1 MPRYKLTIEYDGTPF
16 LGWQVQRDGLSV
28 QECLQNALHAFA
40 GIDYVPRGAGRTD
53 RGVHAT
59 GQVAH
64 IDLPK
69 STEPRVIRDALNV
82 HLMPHPI
89 SVIAVE
95 AVGDEFDARF
105 SAVQRHYLY
114 RIVNRR
120 ALLALERERSW
131 RVGMPLDVDAMH
143 DAGQVLVGRHDFTTF
158 RSVKC
163 QARSPLKRITQLS
176 VWREGEIVLMTVRAP
191 SFMHNQVRS
200 IIGSLKL
207 VGEGKWTADDI
218 RTALEACNR
227 QRCGPVAPPCG
238 LYLTRVDYD
247 PEKVGK

>member
-28 QECLQNALHAFA
+28 QECLQKAVHAFA
-40 GIDYVPRGAGRTD
+40 GGDFVPRGAGRTD

-64 IDLPK
+64 VDLARAY
-69 STEPRVIRDALNV
+69 EPRVIRDALNV
-82 HLMPHPI
+82 HLSPNPI
-89 SVIAVE
+89 AVIAVE
-95 AVGDEFDARF
+95 AVDGEFDARY

-120 ALLALERERSW
+120 ALLALEHDRAW
-131 RVGMPLDVDAMH
+131 RVGPQLDADAMH
-143 DAGQVLVGRHDFTTF
+143 QAGQVLVGRHDFTTF

-176 VWREGEIVLMTVRAP
+176 VWREDDLVLMTVRAP

-218 RTALEACNR
+218 RTILEAR
-227 QRCGPVAPPCG
+227 DRHRCGAVAPPCG

-247 PEKVGK
+247 PENV